1 LKTLVL
7 DNGSPFTLNII
18 KLIDKLNQKY
28 DCKAYN
34 EVADHLLY
42 DKIILS
48 GRQKNNKDINAVNSS
63 IVKSCY
69 NQNIPLLGICYGAE
83 IISLTF
89 GGSIHR
95 IERIQGLE
103 QIRVFE
109 ENVLIPNIGNIRV
122 YESHSYSIAR
132 LPREF
137 KSVANSKFSSHELFF
152 HTRKKIYGTQFHPEN
167 SGKIGLGIFQNF
179 LNITNE

>member
-7 DNGSPFTLNII
+7 DNGSPYTLNIL

-28 DCKAYN
+28 DCKRYN

-48 GRQKNNKDINAVNSS
+48 GRQKNDKNINAANSS

-69 NQNIPLLGICYGAE
+69 YQNIPLLGICYGAE

-95 IERIQGLE
+95 IERIQGIK

-109 ENVLIPNIGNIRV
+109 ENDLIPKRGNIRV

-137 KSVANSKFSSHELFF
+137 KSVASSRFSSHELFF
-152 HTRKKIYGTQFHPEN
+152 HTTKSIYGTQFHPEN
-167 SGKIGLGIFQNF
+167 SGKIGLGIFRNF